1 MIKGKFAM
9 QSKRLLTSSP
19 KELLSFNSKEL
30 LEAIKLSEAR
40 TIVAIARTRGPNI
53 CDGVSNAEMC
63 AAFGADII
71 YNTLYDPRNPY
82 IPGLPSKKPKEPD
95 DEILSQVQVDLGRG
109 WTLRDL
115 RELIGRPVGIQLF
128 GTEKSYMKGQ
138 EAHMGRL
145 LASREIARLMVE
157 QGADIIDYTEHVALG
172 DLELIGSTIKE
183 LRDEIKDK
191 AILSFSRIHGEGQSD
206 IFSKKGVITEDE
218 IRVATE
224 EGVDIVGIP
233 AVGTSPG
240 YTLEF
245 TSKLVNFI
253 HDCGALAHLVIGTSQ
268 EGTDIETVRR
278 IGFYSKM
285 TGAEMYG
292 LSGAGLSEAMPT
304 PENIMALS
312 IAIRGKRHTYRRMAM
327 SPLR

>member
-1 MIKGKFAM
+1 MVKGKFAM
-9 QSKRLLTSSP
+9 RSRRLLTSSP
-19 KELLSFNSKEL
+19 KELLSYNSKEL
-30 LEAIKLSEAR
+30 LEAIKISEAR
-40 TIVAIARTRGPNI
+40 TITAIPRTRGPNI

-82 IPGLPSKKPKEPD
+82 IPGLPSKEPKEPD
-95 DEILSQVQVDLGRG
+95 DGILSQVQADLGRG

-115 RELIGRPVGIQLF
+115 RELIGRPVGVQLF
-128 GTEKSYMKGQ
+128 GTEKSYKEWQ

-145 LASREIARLMVE
+145 PATREIARLMVE
-157 QGADIIDYTEHVALG
+157 QGADIIDYTEHVGAG
-172 DLELIGSTIKE
+172 DLELISNTIKE

-191 AILSFSRIHGEGQSD
+191 AILSFSRIHGSGQSD
-206 IFSKKGVITEDE
+206 ILSKKGVITEDE

-224 EGVDIVGIP
+224 AGVDIVGMP

-245 TSKLVNFI
+245 ASRLVNLI
-253 HDCGALAHLVIGTSQ
+253 HDGGALAHLVIGTSQ

-292 LSGAGLSEAMPT
+292 LSGAGLSEAMPD

-312 IAIRGKRHTYRRMAM
+312 IAIRGRRHTYRRMAM